1 MTPITSADEVPDLL
15 DVLQPGGLLHAGQH
29 VPRAYLLSCFDAS
42 LSPHLHNLGV
52 WLDGIDGVAITVV
65 VHERIHRVDHRTVLI
80 DLTEAHSINSLEPTI
95 DLSRNKE
102 MGQKMFKY
110 F

>member
-1 MTPITSADEVPDLL
+1 MKFHCSFER
-15 DVLQPGGLLHAGQH
+15 GQERLC
-29 VPRAYLLSCFDAS
+29 VTRAYLLSCFDAS
-42 LSPHLHNLGV
+42 LSPHLHNLRV